1 MGPDGVCSKGRG
13 SPTSVSH
20 GHAPQGWP
28 VFSRGRKGQG
38 RVTPCDLDQ
47 QVSSLPGALASPSI
61 KWENNCHSANF
72 TELLAGVITHQFLRG
87 WPLTCV
93 GEVRATG

>member
-1 MGPDGVCSKGRG
+1 MGLDGVYSRG
-13 SPTSVSH
+13 QGSSTSGSH
-20 GHAPQGWP
+20 GHAPPAWP
-28 VFSRGRKGQG
+28 MFSSVRKGQG

-72 TELLAGVITHQFLRG
+72 TEPLAGVITQQVLWG
-87 WPLTCV
+87 WPLP
-93 GEVRATG
+93 